1 MNTKITAISVSIVVV
16 VLAACGGSAETIR
29 TKIDQVGIGA
39 DHSAVI
45 AIMGRPVA
53 TNMTNTLGIETST
66 LVWRVDTTACE
77 VTLTFNRVVT
87 KSCRSLSL

>member
-1 MNTKITAISVSIVVV
+1 MNTNVRTIFFAVVV
-16 VLAACGGSAETIR
+16 VVMAACSNSVDSIK
-29 TKIDQVGIGA
+29 TKIDQVSIGV

-45 AIMGRPVA
+45 AIMGRPGA
-53 TNMTNTLGIETST
+53 TNMKNTLGIETST
-66 LVWRVDTTACE
+66 LVWRADTTTCE

>member
-1 MNTKITAISVSIVVV
+1 MKSNVRTIIFAAVVV
-16 VLAACGGSAETIR
+16 VIAACSDSADNIK